1 MADFDWKRFDV
12 SHWWKVLSAAGIA
25 MLVAAIAAKYPPA
38 IFLGL
43 GVLFLGVGEWH
54 QHPEVT
60 LPAQSYGLPL
70 GTVYHTR
77 AQHYFHRPR
86 TGRQRIGPLPD
97 WSLQAPAGITDRRV
111 ARRGAGMLGTSTA
124 HDVNKS
130 SNLSALS
137 LSNSPS

>member
-1 MADFDWKRFDV
+1 
-12 SHWWKVLSAAGIA
+12 
-25 MLVAAIAAKYPPA
+25 MLVAAIAAKYPLA

-60 LPAQSYGLPL
+60 LPAQSYGL
-70 GTVYHTR
+70 GMFTR
-77 AQHYFHRPR
+77 HERNTTLPR
-86 TGRQRIGPLPD
+86 TRRQRIGPLPD

>member
-43 GVLFLGVGEWH
+43 GVLFLGVGDWH

-60 LPAQSYGLPL
+60 MPAQSYGLPP
-70 GTVYHTR
+70 GTVTTR
-77 AQHYFHRPR
+77 ERNITFIGLALDAIGLVLFL
-86 TGRQRIGPLPD
+86 TGLFKL
-97 WSLQAPAGITDRRV
+97 LQAELIDGRLGG
-111 ARRGAGMLGTSTA
+111 ARDDWRYF
-124 HDVNKS
+124 
-130 SNLSALS
+130 
-137 LSNSPS
+137 